1 MKHGFALLF
10 AALAIALTLTSAPA
24 SAAPVA
30 PHVATA
36 ATLPASIMAVQF
48 DVQPPV
54 LVGVG
59 LLAVMVYLCF
69 FPNAV
74 LRIARLAIFEHG
86 LLIQRVN
93 RSDPEKIFIT
103 VYNSYSTAALSNG
116 QGVIWDFAT
125 DADGLGVTRPTARAT
140 NAGMAAA
147 GVVAEAIAAG
157 AYGLVQVYGYHSAAR
172 VRTVTGG
179 SPAIVPGR
187 PLVIN
192 VAGSVFCL
200 ESVSTAS
207 NTVLTFPMGFSLGST
222 AGFTT
227 IAKPIFVKAL

>member
-1 MKHGFALLF
+1 MDLITSSLPFVVAMVLAAVSLF
-10 AALAIALTLTSAPA
+10 LCFNPGAYARAIAAARAALAWVPSGQAGF
-24 SAAPVA
+24 
-30 PHVATA
+30 
-36 ATLPASIMAVQF
+36 MVQ
-48 DVQPPV
+48 
-54 LVGVG
+54 
-59 LLAVMVYLCF
+59 
-69 FPNAV
+69 
-74 LRIARLAIFEHG
+74 RI
-86 LLIQRVN
+86 N
-93 RSDPEKIFIT
+93 RTDPEKIFIA
-103 VYNSYSTAALSNG
+103 VYNSYSTAAMTNG

-140 NAGMAAA
+140 NAGMAGA
-147 GVVAEAIAAG
+147 GVIAQTIAAG
-157 AYGLVQVYGYHSAAR
+157 SYGLMQVYGYHSATR

-207 NTVLTFPMGFSLGST
+207 NVILTFPMGFSLGST

-227 IAKPIFVKAL
+227 IAKPVFIKAL

>member
-1 MKHGFALLF
+1 MLF
-10 AALAIALTLTSAPA
+10 
-24 SAAPVA
+24 
-30 PHVATA
+30 
-36 ATLPASIMAVQF
+36 Q
-48 DVQPPV
+48 
-54 LVGVG
+54 
-59 LLAVMVYLCF
+59 
-69 FPNAV
+69 
-74 LRIARLAIFEHG
+74 RI
-86 LLIQRVN
+86 N
-93 RSDPEKIFIT
+93 RSDPEKIFVT
-103 VYNSYSTAALSNG
+103 VFQSYSTAALSNG

-140 NAGMAAA
+140 NGGIAAA

-157 AYGLVQVYGYHSAAR
+157 AYGLVQVYGYHSATR

-192 VAGSVFCL
+192 VAGSLFCL

-207 NTVLTFPMGFSLGST
+207 TTIITYPMGFSLGST

-227 IAKPIFVKAL
+227 IAKPVFIKAL